1 MSHDFTR
8 RRTLGA
14 EQTWQL
20 TLNDERKIAVARF
33 HQRSYGVVGK
43 SHKASLEIYPQGE
56 AIVDEILTTFVYV
69 ETRRDEREK
78 AAMSGA

>member
-1 MSHDFTR
+1 MSHDFTQQ
-8 RRTLGA
+8 RTLGT

-33 HQRSYGVVGK
+33 HRRSYSLVGK
-43 SHKASLEIYPQGE
+43 GHKAYLEIYPQGE

-69 ETRRDEREK
+69 ETRRKQENGELI
-78 AAMSGA
+78 AM

>member
-1 MSHDFTR
+1 M
-8 RRTLGA
+8 
-14 EQTWQL
+14 
-20 TLNDERKIAVARF
+20 TLNVERKIAVARF

-69 ETRRDEREK
+69 ETRRKQENGEP
-78 AAMSGA
+78 MVI